1 MAKQNTLR
9 AIQCYHCRSAFEV
22 SARAMTVSCPS
33 CHKKLLVED
42 VVIKDTQSV
51 TKLQTCGRILIEK
64 NGRVMAQ
71 LVEAHQGIEVQGV
84 IEAKVLSGQRVI
96 IGPKAQWKG
105 DCRAPSVQI
114 ELGARITR
122 GYFEIDPNPEAHG
135 LTPLPGLAH
144 AAAPDAAAEPQPPP
158 DNPLS

>member
-22 SARAMTVSCPS
+22 SARAMTVSCPA

-42 VVIKDTQSV
+42 VVIKDAQSV

-84 IEAKVLSGQRVI
+84 IEAKVLSGRPVI
-96 IGPKAQWKG
+96 IGAKAQWKG
-105 DCRAPSVQI
+105 DCRAPAVQI

-122 GYFEIDPNPEAHG
+122 GYFEIDPNPDAPG
-135 LTPLPGLAH
+135 LTPLPGIRAVEEPE
-144 AAAPDAAAEPQPPP
+144 AALPQPPP
-158 DNPLS
+158 PDPLS